1 MRGIISRHGGSLP
14 PVKFFYFCIMS
25 KMIPQNLI
33 EIMVHNAQE
42 VQSQLAKDHAPV
54 VKLHSK
60 YGKAIWL
67 LSELDPANNIAFG
80 LCDLG
85 QGNPELSY
93 VSLSDLASLKHARLK
108 VPMVETDLTFEGKYP
123 MSVYLKAAKEGKRIT
138 EDDLDLAKY
147 VV

>member
-1 MRGIISRHGGSLP
+1 
-14 PVKFFYFCIMS
+14 MS

-42 VQSQLAKDHAPV
+42 VQNQLAKDHAPV

-67 LSELDPANNIAFG
+67 LSELDPVNNIAFG

-85 QGNPELSY
+85 QGSPELSY

-108 VPMVETDLTFEGKYP
+108 VPMVETDPAFDGKFP
-123 MSVYLKAAKEGKRIT
+123 MSVYLKAAKAAGRVVE
-138 EDDLDLAKY
+138 EDAVLSLISPLE
-147 VV
+147 

>member
-1 MRGIISRHGGSLP
+1 
-14 PVKFFYFCIMS
+14 MS

-42 VQSQLAKDHAPV
+42 VQNQLAKDHAPV

-67 LSELDPANNIAFG
+67 LSELDPVNNIAFG

-93 VSLSDLASLKHARLK
+93 VSLSDLASIKHARLK
-108 VPMVETDLTFEGKYP
+108 VPMVETDPAFDGKYP
-123 MSVYLKAAKEGKRIT
+123 MSVYLKAAREAGRVV
-138 EDDLDLAKY
+138 EDDALLRNIIAAE
-147 VV
+147 

>member
-1 MRGIISRHGGSLP
+1 M
-14 PVKFFYFCIMS
+14 VKKGPACGKSINFAPMS

-60 YGKAIWL
+60 YGKAVWL
-67 LSELDPANNIAFG
+67 LSELDQANNIAFG

-108 VPMVETDLTFEGKYP
+108 VPMVETDPDFDARFP
-123 MSVYLKAAKEGKRIT
+123 MSVYMKAAKAAGRVV
-138 EDDLDLAKY
+138 EDEATLIRFGSPE
-147 VV
+147 

>member
-1 MRGIISRHGGSLP
+1 
-14 PVKFFYFCIMS
+14 MS

-42 VQSQLAKDHAPV
+42 VQNQLAKDHAPV
-54 VKLHSK
+54 VKLHSR

-67 LSELDPANNIAFG
+67 LSELDPVNNIAFG

-93 VSLSDLASLKHARLK
+93 VSLSDLASIKHARLK
-108 VPMVETDLTFEGKYP
+108 VPMVEADLVFDGKYA
-123 MSVYLKAAKEGKRIT
+123 MSVYLKAAKEAKRVV
-138 EDDLDLAKY
+138 EDDAVLSRIA
-147 VV
+147 VSQ

>member
-1 MRGIISRHGGSLP
+1 
-14 PVKFFYFCIMS
+14 MS

-42 VQSQLAKDHAPV
+42 VQNLLAKDHAPV

-67 LSELDPANNIAFG
+67 LSELDPVNNIAFG

-108 VPMVETDLTFEGKYP
+108 VPMVETDLAFEGKYP
-123 MSVYLKAAKEGKRIT
+123 MSIYLKAAKSNKRIT
-138 EDDLDLAKY
+138 EDDAILASL
-147 VV
+147 VG

>member
-1 MRGIISRHGGSLP
+1 
-14 PVKFFYFCIMS
+14 MS

-42 VQSQLAKDHAPV
+42 VQNQLAKDHAPV
-54 VKLHSK
+54 VKLHSR

-67 LSELDPANNIAFG
+67 LSELDPVNNIAYG

-93 VSLSDLASLKHARLK
+93 VSLPDLASIKHARLK
-108 VPMVETDLTFEGKYP
+108 VPMVEADLAFDGKFA
-123 MSVYLKAAKEGKRIT
+123 MSVYLKAAKEARRVVEDEAVLSRIAAT
-138 EDDLDLAKY
+138 Q
-147 VV
+147 

>member
-1 MRGIISRHGGSLP
+1 
-14 PVKFFYFCIMS
+14 MS
-25 KMIPQNLI
+25 KMIPQNLL

-42 VQSQLAKDHAPV
+42 VQSQLAQDHAPV

-108 VPMVETDLTFEGKYP
+108 VPMIETDLNFDGKYA
-123 MSVYLKAAKEGKRIT
+123 MSIYLKAAKAAGKIV
-138 EDDLDLAKY
+138 EDDETLAKLA
-147 VV
+147 VSE